1 MIRSR
6 SGGQNQQPGTSA
18 THEDRVTSHTAK
30 IGRAVPALPPSQ
42 RQCVAVS
49 PQRCRGRKPQ
59 ESNGGDESQAGGAG
73 RGGTGWNERLSS
85 QGSRAYFNGQGQQR
99 NDQEEKSLPLQIS
112 RDLVSIIPRAV
123 PLPWAEANT
132 A

>member
-1 MIRSR
+1 MNSR
-6 SGGQNQQPGTSA
+6 QA
-18 THEDRVTSHTAK
+18 AR
-30 IGRAVPALPPSQ
+30 
-42 RQCVAVS
+42 
-49 PQRCRGRKPQ
+49 
-59 ESNGGDESQAGGAG
+59 AGGG
-73 RGGTGWNERLSS
+73 KGWNERLSF
-85 QGSRAYFNGQGQQR
+85 QGSWAYFNGQGQQR